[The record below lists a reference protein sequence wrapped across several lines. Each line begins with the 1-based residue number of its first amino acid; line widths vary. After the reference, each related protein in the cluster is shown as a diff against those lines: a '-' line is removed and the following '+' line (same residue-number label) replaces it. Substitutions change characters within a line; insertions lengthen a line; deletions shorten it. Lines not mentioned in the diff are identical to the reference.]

1 MKTLGTHIA
10 NLMHNDEIKRNLPT
24 LMKFVVLII
33 LVVALFTVLFHFVAI
48 YEGQDHSWLSGLY
61 WVLVVMS
68 TLGFGD
74 ITFHSDLGRVF
85 SVIVLLSGVI
95 LLLTVLPFAFIRFLY
110 APWLEEQMRMRVP
123 RKVPDDMEGHVII
136 TARDSMTAGLV
147 ARLKRDRIKYV
158 ILEPDATA
166 AGHAHTDGLKVVV
179 GDYDSSETYKNIKA
193 DKARLV
199 LANHNDVINTNI
211 ALTVRDVAPD
221 VPLAAISTDDNA
233 IDILELSGATH
244 VLPLKRWLGEQLANR
259 VNTQRAGLHKLGQ
272 YQSLEI
278 AELPAHN
285 TPYAGKTVRGT
296 KLREK
301 TGINIIGVWEQGRLE
316 PARPELEIT
325 NSSVCVV
332 MGPEDEL
339 KKLDKT
345 LARYDKN
352 PNPVLIIGGGTVGAA
367 AAQALAAKDVPVNL
381 LEENQVRC
389 SQLQGICNRII
400 EGDAADIQH
409 LKEAGIDKA
418 PSVLITTNDD
428 AINVYLTAYCR
439 RLNPEI
445 RIVSRITHERNLD
458 SIYRAGADFVLSYS
472 TLGLDAIMA
481 ILNGKELI
489 VLGEGVDLFSRKL
502 PKSLAGKTL
511 AQSGIGALTGMT
523 VVAIKTKDEV
533 ISHLNP
539 SMVLEDGMELLLI
552 GSMEQIEVFV
562 QSFERTK

>member
-1 MKTLGTHIA
+1 M
-10 NLMHNDEIKRNLPT
+10 
-24 LMKFVVLII
+24 
-33 LVVALFTVLFHFVAI
+33 
-48 YEGQDHSWLSGLY
+48 
-61 WVLVVMS
+61 
-68 TLGFGD
+68 
-74 ITFHSDLGRVF
+74 
-85 SVIVLLSGVI
+85 
-95 LLLTVLPFAFIRFLY
+95 
-110 APWLEEQMRMRVP
+110 
-123 RKVPDDMEGHVII
+123 
-136 TARDSMTAGLV
+136 
-147 ARLKRDRIKYV
+147 
-158 ILEPDATA
+158 
-166 AGHAHTDGLKVVV
+166 
-179 GDYDSSETYKNIKA
+179 
-193 DKARLV
+193 
-199 LANHNDVINTNI
+199 
-211 ALTVRDVAPD
+211 
-221 VPLAAISTDDNA
+221 
-233 IDILELSGATH
+233 
-244 VLPLKRWLGEQLANR
+244 
-259 VNTQRAGLHKLGQ
+259 
-272 YQSLEI
+272 
-278 AELPAHN
+278 
-285 TPYAGKTVRGT
+285 RGT

-332 MGPEDEL
+332 MGPKEEL

-352 PNPVLIIGGGTVGAA
+352 PNPVLIIGGGSVGAA
-367 AAQALAAKDVPVNL
+367 AAQALASKDVPVNL

-428 AINVYLTAYCR
+428 AVNVYLTAYCR

-502 PKSLAGKTL
+502 PKSLHGKTL

-523 VVAIKTKDEV
+523 VVAIKTNDEV